1 MAKEESKPQPP
12 SRERKIDIS
21 MLMQSLLAVA
31 LGFIAGGIMVAA
43 AGYSPVVAYGV
54 LLKGAF
60 GDVDSIAETLAQ
72 ATPLILTGLGVAV
85 AFLEGCFN
93 IGAEGQL
100 FIGAF
105 LAFLGGYLIAMP
117 APIHIPFVILMAI
130 IGGAGWAILPAIL
143 KVKRGAHEVVTTIM
157 MNWIAML
164 LTSYLTLYHFLEP
177 TASIPET
184 PIINSSAVLPI
195 IVPRTG
201 LSASFLVA
209 LICVFVVYY
218 MLKRMPLGYEIRAV
232 GLNPTAAEYGGIAVS
247 KVWVIGML
255 ISGALCGIGGAGV
268 TLGTYRR
275 FVDRFSPGY
284 GFDGIAVALIGRNNP
299 VGALLAAI
307 FIGALYSGSVYMRL
321 VTHMPK
327 ELVMAIEGIIIIFA
341 AIPEATRLIRKAV
354 EHWRFWRAR

>member
-1 MAKEESKPQPP
+1 MAKEGSKTQPP

-21 MLMQSLLAVA
+21 VLTQSLLAVA
-31 LGFIAGGIMVAA
+31 LGFVAGGIMIAA

-60 GDVDSIAETLAQ
+60 GDFDSIAETLAQ

-100 FIGAF
+100 FMGAF

-117 APIHIPFVILMAI
+117 APIHIPFVILMGI

-157 MNWIAML
+157 MNWIGIL

-209 LICVFVVYY
+209 LICVLVIYY
-218 MLKRMPLGYEIRAV
+218 MLKKMPLGYNIRAV
-232 GLNPTAAEYGGIAVS
+232 GLNPSAAEYGGIAVS
-247 KVWVIGML
+247 RVWVTGML
-255 ISGALCGIGGAGV
+255 ISGALCGLGGAGV
-268 TLGTYRR
+268 TLGSYRR

-299 VGALLAAI
+299 IGALLAAI

-321 VTHMPK
+321 ITHMPK
-327 ELVMAIEGIIIIFA
+327 ELVMAIEGIIIVFA
-341 AIPEATRLIRKAV
+341 AIPEATRLVRMAV